1 MFLLCAVGL
10 LFVYSAQISY
20 DGDHWKRQFFFI
32 VVGVGIYSLI
42 SALNYKIFLQYAHFI
57 YMAGIVGLVLTMPF
71 SPISVDQMGARRWI
85 DLGITIQPT
94 EGAKI
99 GTLIM
104 AASILARSENRDGR
118 RLLSCVGKGS
128 RSLFTANVVDFP
140 ATRPRFIACLS
151 THDLRPPIHFPTFE
165 KFFLSAFAAFAIALA
180 VLGADIYGYSQYLEA
195 QRTPRDLVPQRNRA
209 WWATTNRCSL
219 FTIIK
224 EIGFL
229 PSSPPT

>member
-1 MFLLCAVGL
+1 MYPGDRLRFDILNPLCMFMLCAIGL

-32 VVGVGIYSLI
+32 VVGVGMYSLI

-85 DLGITIQPT
+85 DIGITIQPT

-104 AASILARSENRDGR
+104 AASILARSQIGTVGDSFLVLAKVVGVFLLPMLLIFLQPDLGSTLVFPPMIIALLYIS
-118 RLLSCVGKGS
+118 RLS
-128 RSLFTANVVDFP
+128 
-140 ATRPRFIACLS
+140 
-151 THDLRPPIHFPTFE
+151 E
-165 KFFLSAFAAFAIALA
+165 KFFLSAFAAFVIALA

-195 QRTPRDLVPQRNRA
+195 QRNA
-209 WWATTNRCSL
+209 
-219 FTIIK
+219 
-224 EIGFL
+224 
-229 PSSPPT
+229 